1 MAIRLARCV
10 NIFNS
15 GRSDYNMRAT
25 HVYNRQQGD
34 DVGGAIAS
42 ERQSWI
48 KSISDRRGF
57 TVDLLTQLCGG
68 PASGKPI
75 ELWLP
80 SDLDAPE
87 KCRECWGADPLAR
100 VAINRPP
107 LRALRFLNGDGSTFQ
122 VAFEAQ
128 TQSGQWLAINDWLK
142 GAEQKF
148 GDRLWLDWV
157 KPSQRS
163 HLGKYLS
170 PVGEGAYR
178 PVWTPDFGAA
188 GKPLDWGVIGGN
200 KFTPKHLTEGPWKG
214 VSAWFDLGLV
224 PIVLAGVD
232 AGVVGQGHD
241 DRGQLRPE
249 VAKLLAAG
257 AINIAFD
264 QDARPATV
272 KKVAESIDRLVKAIR
287 KLKPA
292 NPKAKGNRT
301 HRIIRGAIWPGAI
314 DGRSTKG
321 IDDLVQVAGI
331 KGAIAQIKTVPIER
345 LIARGRAITITKKPD
360 IEIELQ
366 GTESLAN
373 YADQV
378 REAIKQGYRNI
389 ALYAP
394 TGAGKGELIK
404 AINELNNRPLIYIS
418 PRNALNE
425 SEAKELNATPRSAL
439 DSFSY
444 LSESSGW
451 TTEKLPPDNRRI
463 TMCVEG
469 FESISVAKFCCQDT
483 VVFGDEFDQTF
494 DQLIGGGTLKSK
506 VRKAFDWLSDM
517 FRTAGIRII
526 ASAGLRDQHIEWLKE
541 TTGDDVFLV
550 SAKRVGDETKYEAK
564 MDQGKDYSAVLDRL
578 ETAVTKNNES
588 VMLAWDNRGLLTA
601 FKEYFDRTYIDGNG
615 NPKYRFLI
623 VTRDTSSDPEVKAL
637 ISGKGDWLQQQRD
650 AGNPVHILG
659 FTTTL
664 GTGWNLKDPDTKNPL
679 FKTVLGIHGGTITP
693 EAFRQM
699 VNRLR
704 LNCPRV
710 IWAKSRSARRGRTSK
725 ATTQNGVIYD
735 LIESRRRAAKA
746 TRSAE
751 DFAALETSRILEEK
765 TLFLRMFAESTANEN
780 ATRELSREVLAAK
793 LQAEGRAID
802 WAFYDNNEALRQDV
816 LEVREE
822 LRRARAIALYNAPK
836 LTLQEYLN
844 LERKEA
850 KTKDDYIAID
860 RFKFDDYYLLNLS
873 DLDEESA
880 INLVL
885 ADAEGSRRS
894 GLRQLSRV
902 LQKYHAMHVSRDI
915 ASIYRAIENRALWD
929 VKNDS
934 AISNVFAALRFSEIL
949 KLESYTIKTP
959 LIQEIY
965 ETARGDKKLMAGVRR
980 WLDSEGKILNA
991 SSATAF
997 VNAILRGI
1005 DVEVFLEKE
1014 TKTWFI
1020 DQARL
1025 AESIEILD
1033 RQFTRWQQQNQLATQ
1048 VETEAKPE
1056 PIAQTETQSKPTPE
1070 PIAQEPIGQPETM
1083 STVIT
1088 QPKPTPEPIEFWTVV
1103 AGKHQ
1108 GDKVRIDAT
1117 AKDGRIRVSPV
1128 GKFGSYLVDSVDLK
1142 PIAQEPLVQEPI
1154 AQEPIAQEPIA
1165 QTETP
1170 LARAQ
1175 YLYGLW
1181 VAGDSA
1187 AAAAVIKGWFKMVD
1201 RQSDPLGLSRLKTA
1215 VCEAM
1220 PEIQAFWDYALLYG

>member
-1 MAIRLARCV
+1 M
-10 NIFNS
+10 
-15 GRSDYNMRAT
+15 
-25 HVYNRQQGD
+25 
-34 DVGGAIAS
+34 
-42 ERQSWI
+42 
-48 KSISDRRGF
+48 
-57 TVDLLTQLCGG
+57 TQLCGL

-80 SDLDAPE
+80 ADLDIPE
-87 KCRECWGADPLAR
+87 KCRDCWGADPLAR

-107 LRALRFLNGDGSTFQ
+107 LRALRFLNGDGAVFQ

-128 TQSGQWLAINDWLK
+128 TQSGQWLAINDWIK

-157 KPSQRS
+157 KSSQRS

-178 PVWTPDFGAA
+178 PVWTPDFGCA
-188 GKPLDWGVIGGN
+188 GKPIDWGAIGSN
-200 KFTPKHLTEGPWKG
+200 KHQPKYVCEGPWKS
-214 VSAWFDLGLV
+214 VAAWFDLGLV

-249 VAKLLAAG
+249 VSKLLSTG

-264 QDARPATV
+264 QDTKPATI
-272 KKVAESIDRLVKAIR
+272 KRVAESIDRLVRAIR

-292 NPKAKGNRT
+292 NPKAKGSRT
-301 HRIIRGAIWPGAI
+301 HRIIKGLVWPNEI
-314 DGRSTKG
+314 DGRSAKG
-321 IDDLVQVAGI
+321 LDDLVQVAGT

-360 IEIELQ
+360 LEIELQ

-373 YADQV
+373 YAGQV

-389 ALYAP
+389 AIFAP
-394 TGAGKGELIK
+394 TGAGKTELVK
-404 AINELNNRPLIYIS
+404 AIDELNNRPIIYIS
-418 PRNALNE
+418 PRLSLNE

-439 DSFSY
+439 DSFSH

-451 TTEKLPPDNRRI
+451 VTEKIPPTNGRI

-494 DQLIGGGTLKSK
+494 DQLIGGGTLKGK
-506 VRKAFDWLSDM
+506 VRKAFDWASDM

-550 SAKRVGDETKYEAK
+550 VAKRVGDKTKYAATI
-564 MDQGKDYSAVLDRL
+564 DQGKDYSAVLDQV
-578 ETAVTKNNES
+578 ETAVTKNNET

-601 FKEYFDRTYIDGNG
+601 FKEYFDRTYVDGNG

-623 VTRDTSSDPEVKAL
+623 VTRETSSDPEVKAL
-637 ISGKGDWLQQQRD
+637 ISGKGDWLKEQRD
-650 AGNPVHILG
+650 AGNPVHVMG
-659 FTTTL
+659 FTTTA
-664 GTGWNLKDPDTKNPL
+664 GTGWSVKDPDPQNPL
-679 FKTVLGIHGGTITP
+679 FKTVFGIHGGTITP
-693 EAFRQM
+693 EGFRQM

-704 LNCPRV
+704 LNCPRI
-710 IWAKSRSARRGRTSK
+710 IWAKGRSTKRGRVGK
-725 ATTQNGVIYD
+725 ATTQNGVIHD

-751 DFAALETSRILEEK
+751 DFAALESSGILAER
-765 TLFLRMFAESTANEN
+765 TLFLRMFAESTAYEN

-802 WAFYDNNEALRQDV
+802 WAFFDNNEALKQDV

-836 LTLQEYLN
+836 LSLEEYLN

-850 KTKDDYIAID
+850 KTKEDYIAID

-885 ADAEGSRRS
+885 ADGEGNRRS

-929 VKNDS
+929 VKNDA

-965 ETARGDKKLMAGVRR
+965 ETARGDKELMADVRR

-1005 DVEVFLEKE
+1005 DVEVFFEKE
-1014 TKTWFI
+1014 TKTWLI

-1033 RQFTRWQQQNQLATQ
+1033 RQFARWQEQNQLAAQ
-1048 VETEAKPE
+1048 AETEAKPE
-1056 PIAQTETQSKPTPE
+1056 PIIQAETQPKPTAE
-1070 PIAQEPIGQPETM
+1070 
-1083 STVIT
+1083 
-1088 QPKPTPEPIEFWTVV
+1088 PKPTPEPIV
-1103 AGKHQ
+1103 
-1108 GDKVRIDAT
+1108 
-1117 AKDGRIRVSPV
+1117 
-1128 GKFGSYLVDSVDLK
+1128 
-1142 PIAQEPLVQEPI
+1142 QEPIVQQPI
-1154 AQEPIAQEPIA
+1154 AQEPIAQEPIT
-1165 QTETP
+1165 QSETP

-1175 YLYGLW
+1175 YLYSLW

-1187 AAAAVIKGWFKMVD
+1187 AAAAAIKGWFKMVD

-1215 VCEAM
+1215 VCQAM